1 MDDVFGRLGR
11 LATGHWPDTP
21 TAHGHHGHIH
31 TAVFVL
37 LRFGSRRRVFAHG
50 KRHGREDV
58 PDRQERQTG
67 SALCPTIRQRVHA
80 TRKLPVNGCRHT
92 DGNARSQCRC
102 SPTA

>member
-1 MDDVFGRLGR
+1 MMSLGGLAGWP
-11 LATGHWPDTP
+11 LATGPIRPPP
-21 TAHGHHGHIH
+21 TATMGTYLH

>member
-1 MDDVFGRLGR
+1 MDDVFGWLGR

-37 LRFGSRRRVFAHG
+37 LRFGSRRRV
-50 KRHGREDV
+50 RGREDL

-80 TRKLPVNGCRHT
+80 ARKLPVNGCRHT
-92 DGNARSQCRC
+92 DGNVRSQCRR